1 MKIRKLA
8 AYIEPI
14 EAHIVKAMLEDNGIY
29 CFVKDEYMV
38 NMNWLYSNAVGGV
51 KVMVGDDD
59 YEKAMELISDND
71 KGNSALDNSKI
82 ENSEI
87 ENNSNQELDPD
98 FNCPEC
104 GSDNIIRKK
113 LSTLGGI
120 LSLLMFAVVPLK
132 SDEYICLNC
141 GHKWNSE

>member
-14 EAHIVKAMLEDNGIY
+14 EAHIVKAMLEDNGIH

-59 YEKAMELISDND
+59 YEKALELIAAND
-71 KGNSALDNSKI
+71 KENSAIDNSALN
-82 ENSEI
+82 
-87 ENNSNQELDPD
+87 NNSNQELDSD

-120 LSLLMFAVVPLK
+120 LSLLIFAVVPLK

-141 GHKWNSE
+141 GHKWKSE